1 MTFSPQAH
9 ADGSAT
15 MQQGLTTVMVSVFG
29 PREPRSRANAIHDR
43 ANLVVEVGVAGWSQP
58 GVGQRNRGDK
68 SVVFSD
74 LLVYVKLTI
83 RLKSSGGLPKSE
95 PRFDKPLNPLFC
107 PISTQGARSQY
118 MSRCWDRMVVRLP
131 SHQYGSSIG

>member
-1 MTFSPQAH
+1 MDRILISTQQCPLTSTGLRVDGRRPYELRSVSMTFSPQAH

-15 MQQGLTTVMVSVFG
+15 MQQGLTTVTVSVFG

-68 SVVFSD
+68 
-74 LLVYVKLTI
+74 
-83 RLKSSGGLPKSE
+83 
-95 PRFDKPLNPLFC
+95 
-107 PISTQGARSQY
+107 
-118 MSRCWDRMVVRLP
+118 
-131 SHQYGSSIG
+131 